1 MSEAVDDSN
10 TRFIARFIPA
20 EKTFPKNFLPLVLNS
35 VKRSYMG
42 KGRNKR
48 TGDKSRKD
56 WVFIG
61 VWVPE
66 AVAAAIDQAAETL
79 DVDRSKFLRES
90 LEEKVRK
97 ERTK

>member
-1 MSEAVDDSN
+1 
-10 TRFIARFIPA
+10 
-20 EKTFPKNFLPLVLNS
+20 
-35 VKRSYMG
+35 MG

-48 TGDKSRKD
+48 MRAEGRKD

-66 AVAAAIDQAAETL
+66 AVAAAVDAAARTL
-79 DVDRSKFLRES
+79 QVDRSKFLRRS

-97 ERTK
+97 EDMQ